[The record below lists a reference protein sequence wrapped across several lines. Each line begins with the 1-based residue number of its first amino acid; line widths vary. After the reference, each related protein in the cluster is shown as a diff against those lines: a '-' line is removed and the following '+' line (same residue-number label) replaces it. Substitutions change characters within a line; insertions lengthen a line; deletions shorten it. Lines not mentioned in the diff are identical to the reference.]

1 MIFKKNVFAQGV
13 SKNSLHLDEVHKS
26 VHYPLPVAG
35 PAVLEVD
42 ERGVDVVPPGPERHA
57 WCSVPV
63 DISGLE
69 GVYCSKIEREET
81 APYDGQCQ
89 DKTALQVQ
97 NANDQ
102 L

>member
-1 MIFKKNVFAQGV
+1 M
-13 SKNSLHLDEVHKS
+13 SKNNLHLDEVHKS
-26 VHYPLPVAG
+26 IHYPLPVAG

-63 DISGLE
+63 DISGLK